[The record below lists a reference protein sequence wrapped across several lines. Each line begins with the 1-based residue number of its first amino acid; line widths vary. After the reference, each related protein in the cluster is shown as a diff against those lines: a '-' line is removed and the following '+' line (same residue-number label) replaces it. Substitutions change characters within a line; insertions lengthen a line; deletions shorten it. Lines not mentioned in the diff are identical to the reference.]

1 MNRNNQK
8 KKTMIDLKIQ
18 KLTYLFLNQNI
29 SKKNIK
35 KHLKI

>member
-1 MNRNNQK
+1 MNRNNQE
-8 KKTMIDLKIQ
+8 KKTMIDLKIK